1 MRFESLILDCY
12 GPFLRQD
19 LDFDPL
25 PGRINLLVAPNG
37 AGKSVLRAAFADLL
51 FNIHPQSPMIFAHPA
66 SRLRLTARVRLA
78 DGGSQVLA
86 RRKGQGNTLSDGAA
100 PIPPETLRQLLGGAD
115 SRLFGD
121 LFALDSHRL
130 REGGAALSRSSGRLG
145 HMLLAGSGGLGQV
158 QRLLETFVRDRD
170 AIGRADL
177 RQIAKPL
184 WRAADEAREAGRQL
198 AQAALRPDAWLG
210 MEKRAAAAERQLAAL
225 RDERVAVEA
234 ELARLTALRAVRPW
248 LRHRD
253 DAVSVLAA
261 ADDVPRLQPGFEA
274 RWRLAVEAH
283 VRATAAATESARRF
297 ADAEAALEDQAPDTT
312 LLDAAETIEAVLRD
326 AVTALNAT
334 NHLPDIEAKG
344 RQAELEAARLRGEL
358 GWDATVPLPAAPAL
372 RKAREV
378 LAGRAGRVANAEGA
392 ARELE
397 RARQRV
403 DLAQSELEAL
413 PPAEDNAALEAL
425 LREIRAAGDP
435 ASRLDATR
443 RARRDA
449 EAALEAALAAL
460 PERALTREQLR
471 ETRAPAEPALVACE
485 AALTKAEE
493 VWRDALRLRDGL
505 VRERAGVEAALA
517 QLRRE
522 AALPEP
528 GALAAARTDRD
539 RLWDTVS
546 AGGAAASVAFE
557 RALRHAD
564 AIADTLIAHATQV
577 ADAEA
582 QRRRIDDIAQRQSAA
597 EAGCAAA
604 AAGLRQAQDGLAT
617 LAQAAGAPGGIVPA
631 VLRSFL
637 AARSTALDCAVRL
650 DRARAEAADLTAA
663 MAEAAR
669 RLANAG
675 VAGDG
680 LAALLTAAEARV
692 AAAREATTARKA
704 ALAEAQKAGRDQQE
718 RSAAEAQARQD
729 LAAWNAAWREAVAAL
744 ARPADESPAA
754 TGAAL
759 ELVDQLC
766 SQESTAA
773 TAGIRIR
780 DMRAAIENFA
790 AGIAAL
796 CARVAP
802 DLAGLP
808 PQQAAAQ
815 LQKMLRAQRDAV
827 ARQEAQLRNRAAA
840 QQAAAG
846 ADEKA
851 RAAAAELAALRA
863 ALGVADNDTAVAQLE
878 RVRRVT
884 EAAVTLAEARQHIL
898 SQGGGRTETEL
909 DALAAAGDAAAE
921 HARIDTLTVRQAE
934 LGPLVEAAS
943 AEARSAAEERDRAGK
958 GDDAQAAAAR
968 REAALAT
975 LARHAEEALVLH
987 AAASLLRAGLEA
999 GRDEAGLRTVA
1010 RIGAVFRDLTGG
1022 AHAGVS
1028 VQDDGTDRVLV
1039 ALEADGATCK
1049 QVDEL
1054 SEGTRDQLFLALRL
1068 VALEDYVAANP
1079 PLPFIADD
1087 ILQTFDD
1094 TRAAAALRAL
1104 LDLSAHV
1111 QVIVLTH
1118 HPHVQALA
1126 RALPA
1131 GTVHTVVLPH
1141 LAAAA

>member
-1 MRFESLILDCY
+1 MRFESLALDCY
-12 GPFLRQD
+12 GPFLRQE

-66 SRLRLTARVRLA
+66 ARLRLTARVRLA

-86 RRKGQGNTLSDGAA
+86 RRKGQGNTLSDGVA
-100 PIPPETLRQLLGGAD
+100 PIPPEALRQMLGGAEA
-115 SRLFGD
+115 RLFGD
-121 LFALDSHRL
+121 LFGLDSHRL

-158 QRLLETFVRDRD
+158 QRLLETLVRDRD

-184 WRAADEAREAGRQL
+184 WRAADEAREAARQL

-210 MEKRAAAAERQLAAL
+210 MEKRAAAAARQLEAL
-225 RDERVAVEA
+225 RDERLAVEA

-253 DAVSVLAA
+253 DALSVLAA
-261 ADDVPRLQPGFEA
+261 ADDVPRLEPGFEA

-283 VRATAAATESARRF
+283 VRAAAAASESAHRL
-297 ADAEAALEDQAPDTT
+297 ADAEAELAGQAIDTT
-312 LLDAAETIEAVLRD
+312 LLDAAERIEAVLRQG
-326 AVTALNAT
+326 VMALSAGSD
-334 NHLPDIEAKG
+334 LPEVERKC
-344 RQAELEAARLRGEL
+344 RQAELEAARLRAEL
-358 GWDATVPLPAAPAL
+358 GWDETVRVPAALAV
-372 RKAREV
+372 RKAREL
-378 LAGRAGRVANAEGA
+378 LAARTGRLADAAGA
-392 ARELE
+392 ARELDKAQRRVE
-397 RARQRV
+397 RAQAE
-403 DLAQSELEAL
+403 LAAL
-413 PPAEDNAALEAL
+413 PPAEDTAALEAL
-425 LREIRAAGDP
+425 LRDIRAAGDP
-435 ASRLDATR
+435 ASRLEAAR
-443 RARRDA
+443 RGQRDA

-460 PERALTREQLR
+460 PERALTREQLGQ
-471 ETRAPAEPALVACE
+471 TRAPAEPTLVACE
-485 AALTKAEE
+485 AALTEAEA
-493 VWRDALRLRDGL
+493 VWRDARRLRDGL
-505 VRERAGVEAALA
+505 ARERAGVEAALA

-522 AALPEP
+522 TALPEP
-528 GALAAARTDRD
+528 GALAAARTERD
-539 RLWDTVS
+539 RLWDSVS
-546 AGGAAASVAFE
+546 AGGAAASVGFE

-564 AIADTLIAHATQV
+564 AVADTLIAHAAQV
-577 ADAEA
+577 AKAEA
-582 QRRRIDDIAQRQSAA
+582 QRRHSEDLAGRQAAA
-597 EAGCAAA
+597 EADCTAAA
-604 AAGLRQAQDGLAT
+604 SGLRRAQEGLAA
-617 LAQAAGAPGGIVPA
+617 LAQEAGAPGSLIPA
-631 VLRSFL
+631 ALRGFL
-637 AARSTALDCAVRL
+637 AARNAALDRLLRL
-650 DRARAEAADLTAA
+650 DRARAEAADISAA
-663 MAEAAR
+663 LDAAAR
-669 RLANAG
+669 RLADFGA
-675 VAGDG
+675 AGDG
-680 LAALLTAAEARV
+680 LAARLSAAEARV
-692 AAAREATTARKA
+692 TAAREAGTVRKA
-704 ALAEAQKAGRDQQE
+704 ALAEAQKAGRDLQE
-718 RSAAEAQARQD
+718 RSVAEARARQE

-744 ARPADESPAA
+744 TRPADKSPEA

-759 ELVDQLC
+759 ELVDQLRA
-766 SQESTAA
+766 QETAA
-773 TAGIRIR
+773 AGAAIRIR

-796 CARVAP
+796 CAQVAP

-815 LQKMLRAQRDAV
+815 LQKLLRAQRDAV

-840 QQAAAG
+840 QEAAAG
-846 ADEKA
+846 AAEKA
-851 RAAAAELAALRA
+851 RAAAADLAALRA
-863 ALGVADNDTAVAQLE
+863 ALGVPDDETAVAQLE
-878 RVRRVT
+878 RVHRVT
-884 EAAVTLAEARQHIL
+884 EAAAKLAEARQHIL
-898 SQGGGRTETEL
+898 SQGGGRSEAEL
-909 DALAAAGDAAAE
+909 DALAAAGDAADE
-921 HARIDTLTVRQAE
+921 RARIDTLTARQAE
-934 LGPLVEAAS
+934 LGPLGEAAS
-943 AEARSAAEERDRAGK
+943 AEARSAADDRDRAGK

-999 GRDEAGLRTVA
+999 GRDEAGSRTVA
-1010 RIGAVFRDLTGG
+1010 RIGTVFRDLTGG
-1022 AHAGVS
+1022 AHAGVT

-1094 TRAAAALRAL
+1094 ARAAAALRAL

-1126 RALPA
+1126 RSLPA
-1131 GTVHTVVLPH
+1131 GTVHTVVLAP
-1141 LAAAA
+1141 LADAA